1 MTLAWKELD
10 PHRGARAQR
19 GAVLSRNYRKVD
31 GLEVLGGAQAGAA
44 GAS

>member
-1 MTLAWKELD
+1 MTLSWKELE

-31 GLEVLGGAQAGAA
+31 SLEVA
-44 GAS
+44 